1 MRHFF
6 IISNESKDRNLKMA
20 NAIKEYM
27 EQNEGSCVIAT
38 DYGKDPEREYS
49 TDVKEIREETECVIV
64 LGGDG
69 TLLQAAND
77 ISQLE
82 LPMLGVNMGTLGF
95 LTDIEKNQIYGALEL
110 LLKDEYQIEER
121 MVLQGSYG
129 ENASIVSHALNDIV
143 INKGRFYH
151 LVSVKVYINN
161 ELLDEYI
168 ADGILVSSPT
178 GSTGYNLSAGG
189 PVMLPTMEGIIITP
203 ICPHS
208 LNNRSV
214 VVSAEDEVMIEI
226 GDTRDE
232 QEHEAILIIDG
243 MVQKT
248 LQGGERITIQKAAVK
263 TKLIKLGKM
272 SFFEVFHEKLGMSTE
287 K

>member
-1 MRHFF
+1 
-6 IISNESKDRNLKMA
+6 MA
-20 NAIKEYM
+20 NAIKEYI
-27 EQNEGSCVIAT
+27 EQNAGSCVIGT
-38 DYGKDPEREYS
+38 DYGKNPEREYS
-49 TDVKEIREETECVIV
+49 TDVEEVHEETECVIV

-82 LPMLGVNMGTLGF
+82 LPILGVNMGTLGF
-95 LTDIEKNQIYGALEL
+95 LTDIEKNQIYGALDL

-121 MVLQGSYG
+121 MVLRGSYG
-129 ENASIVSHALNDIV
+129 ENAGIVSYALNDIV
-143 INKGRFYH
+143 INKGKFYH
-151 LVSVKVYINN
+151 LVSVKVYVNN

-168 ADGILVSSPT
+168 ADGIIVSSPT

-189 PVMLPTMEGIIITP
+189 PVMLPTMDGIIITP

-214 VVSAEDEVMIEI
+214 VVSAQDEVMLEI
-226 GDTRDE
+226 GDTHDE
-232 QEHEAILIIDG
+232 YEHEAILIVDG
-243 MVQKT
+243 MVQKS
-248 LQGGERITIQKAAVK
+248 LQGGERISIQKASVK
-263 TKLIKLGKM
+263 TKLIKLGKT

>member
-1 MRHFF
+1 
-6 IISNESKDRNLKMA
+6 MA

-95 LTDIEKNQIYGALEL
+95 LTDIEKNQIYGALDL

-168 ADGILVSSPT
+168 ADGIIVSSPT